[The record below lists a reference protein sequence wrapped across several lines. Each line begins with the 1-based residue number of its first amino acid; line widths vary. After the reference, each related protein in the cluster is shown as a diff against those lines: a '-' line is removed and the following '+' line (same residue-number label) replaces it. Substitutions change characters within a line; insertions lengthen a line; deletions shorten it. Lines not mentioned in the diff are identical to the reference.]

1 MSKNFN
7 FESIFYNNVKQ
18 NKLWDMYKQ
27 YSDKI
32 KYSEIEKS
40 ILEFWEQN
48 KIFEKSIET
57 RNPEK
62 HFTFYEGPPTANGR
76 PGIHHVMARTIKD
89 IVCRYKTLQGYRV
102 NRKAGWDTHG
112 LPVEIEVEKEL
123 GIKTKDEIVLYG
135 VEKFNQACKNSV
147 FTYLKDWNELTRRI
161 GYWINL
167 DDAYITCTNE
177 YIESVW
183 WSLKRFFDEGYIYK
197 GFKIQP
203 YCTRCETPLSSH
215 ELSLGYQDVKDPS
228 IYVAVKIK
236 NQPDTYFLV
245 WTTTPWTLISNVA
258 LAVNKD
264 VDYVKVKLLDENKN
278 PYYLILAEARI
289 VVLPQGYE
297 VVEKYKGQDLLGWEY
312 ERLFDYV
319 PVDKK
324 AFYVIDGDFV
334 TTEDGSGIV
343 HIAPAF
349 GEDDY
354 QVGKKYELPLI
365 NPVDKSGRFHE
376 VVTDFKSMHVKEA
389 DAHIIQN
396 LKSRK
401 LLFKKET
408 IEHSYPHCWR
418 CKSPLLYYA
427 RESWYISTTK
437 YVNMMI
443 ELNKQINWYPPE
455 VGKGRFGNWLEE
467 NKDWALSRD
476 RFWGTPLPIWISED
490 GDMFAVGSI
499 EELNSGYF
507 LTDDGKKIPV
517 SELTD
522 LDLHKPY
529 VDKIIFEK
537 NGKVYRRTPELID
550 VWYDSGSMPFA
561 QFHYPFENKET
572 FENNYPADF
581 IAEGID
587 QTRGWFYSLHAIG
600 TFLFKKPAYKN
611 VIVNELILD
620 KEGKKMSKSLGNTVD
635 PFEIVE
641 KYGADTTRWY
651 LISNS
656 PPWKATLFNEEDL
669 IEVQRKFFGTL
680 INTYAFF
687 ALYANLDGFKYEEAE
702 IPFEQ
707 RPEIDKW
714 ILSALNL
721 LIKQVKEYFDDYD
734 LTKAARAISDF
745 TIEQLSN
752 WYVRRNRRRFWK
764 SEMNADKISA
774 YQTLY
779 HCLVTVA
786 KLSSPI
792 APFISE
798 EIYRC
803 LNTVTK
809 KEPYES
815 VHLSLYPEIGPID
828 EQLLHKMEVAQKI
841 VSIVR
846 SIRSKNN
853 LKVRQ
858 PLQKMLVVVKKEDQE
873 SIRQMEQVILDE
885 VNVKELQLLD
895 TDSDIVVKKAK
906 PNFKSIGPKFG
917 KKVNQVANAIRNLEI
932 NQIKLLESGQNISIQ
947 INEENFDI
955 TPEDVEIIGE
965 EIKGWIVESEDG
977 VTVSLDTNLTPDLI
991 EEGIAREFVN
1001 RVQNMRKDAD
1011 FEVSDRISIVVKGS
1025 DNLQKAI
1032 TKMKSYIMQETLA
1045 EELTFGE
1052 CESGFVQEWKVG
1064 NEECKISIT
1073 KK

>member
-1 MSKNFN
+1 
-7 FESIFYNNVKQ
+7 
-18 NKLWDMYKQ
+18 MYKQ
-27 YSDKI
+27 FSDKV
-32 KYSEIEKS
+32 KYSEIEKE
-40 ILEFWEQN
+40 ILEFWEKN

-57 RNPEK
+57 RSSDK
-62 HFTFYEGPPTANGR
+62 SFTFYEGPPTANGR

-89 IVCRYKTLQGYRV
+89 IVCRYKTLQGFQV
-102 NRKAGWDTHG
+102 HRKAGWDTHG

-123 GIKTKDEIVLYG
+123 GIKSKDEIVTYG

-183 WSLKRFFDEGYIYK
+183 WALKKFFDEGYIYK

-228 IYVAVKIK
+228 IYVAIK
-236 NQPDTYFLV
+236 AKGHEDTYFLV

-264 VDYVKVKLLDENKN
+264 VNYVKAKLLDENKK
-278 PYYLILAEARI
+278 PYYLILAEARLS
-289 VVLPQGYE
+289 VLPQNAE
-297 VVEKYKGQDLLGWEY
+297 VVQTFKGSDLLGWEY
-312 ERLFDYV
+312 ERLFDYI

-324 AFYVIDGDFV
+324 AFYVIEGDFV

-354 QVGKKYELPLI
+354 QVGQKYALPLI
-365 NPVDKSGRFHE
+365 NPVDKSGRFTE
-376 VVTDFKSMHVKEA
+376 IVTDFKFMHVKEA
-389 DAHIIQN
+389 DPHIIQN
-396 LKSRK
+396 LRSRK
-401 LLFKKET
+401 ILFKKET

-427 RESWYISTTK
+427 RESWYIATTR
-437 YVNMMI
+437 YVDKMI

-499 EELNSGYF
+499 EELKKGF
-507 LTDDGKKIPV
+507 FITDDGKKISV
-517 SELTD
+517 SELKD

-529 VDKIIFEK
+529 IDKIIFEK
-537 NGKVYRRTPELID
+537 NGKIYRRTPELID
-550 VWYDSGSMPFA
+550 VWFDSGAMPFS
-561 QFHYPFENKET
+561 QFHYPFENKEI
-572 FENNYPADF
+572 FEKSYPADF

-635 PFEIVE
+635 PFQIIE

-656 PPWKATLFNEEDL
+656 PPWKVTLFDEEDL
-669 IEVQRKFFGTL
+669 ADVQRKFFGTL

-687 ALYANLDGFKYEEAE
+687 ALYANLDGFKYEEPD
-702 IPFEQ
+702 IPFEE

-714 ILSALNL
+714 ILSALNT
-721 LIKQVKEYFDDYD
+721 LIKDVKEYFEEYD
-734 LTKAARAISDF
+734 ITKAARAISYF

-764 SEMNADKISA
+764 SEMNLDKISA

-779 HCLVTVA
+779 QCLINIS
-786 KLSSPI
+786 KLASPI
-792 APFISE
+792 APFITE

-803 LNTVTK
+803 LNNVTK
-809 KEPYES
+809 KEPFES
-815 VHLSLYPEIGPID
+815 VHISYYPEVGPIY
-828 EQLLHKMEVAQKI
+828 ENLLKKMDLAQKI
-841 VSIVR
+841 VKIVR

-858 PLQKMLVVVKKEDQE
+858 PLQKILVVVKKEEQDAV
-873 SIRQMEQVILDE
+873 RHMEQVILDE
-885 VNVKELQLLD
+885 VNVKQLELLN
-895 TDSDIVVKKAK
+895 TNSEIVVKKAK
-906 PNFKSIGPKFG
+906 PNFKSLGPKFG
-917 KKVNQVANAIRNLEI
+917 KKVNLVANAIKNLDD
-932 NQIKLLESGQNISIQ
+932 NQINLIDSGKNITIKLD
-947 INEENFDI
+947 EEEIII
-955 TPEDVEIIGE
+955 TPTDVEIISE
-965 EIKGWIVESEDG
+965 EIKGWLVESEDG
-977 VTVSLDTNLTPDLI
+977 ITVALDTNLTTELI
-991 EEGIAREFVN
+991 QEGLAREFVN
-1001 RVQNMRKDAD
+1001 RVQNMRKEAN
-1011 FEVSDRISIVVKGS
+1011 FEVSDRITITVSTTDTLKE
-1025 DNLQKAI
+1025 AI
-1032 TKMKSYIMQETLA
+1032 EKMKSYIMQETLA
-1045 EELTFGE
+1045 EKISFGDINE
-1052 CESGFVQEWKVG
+1052 GFVQSWKVG
-1064 NEECKISIT
+1064 GEDCKIII
-1073 KK
+1073 KRI

>member
-499 EELNSGYF
+499 EELKSGYF

>member
-1 MSKNFN
+1 
-7 FESIFYNNVKQ
+7 
-18 NKLWDMYKQ
+18 MYKQ

-32 KYSEIEKS
+32 KYSEIEKN
-40 ILEFWEQN
+40 ILEFWEKN

-57 RNPEK
+57 RDPKNS
-62 HFTFYEGPPTANGR
+62 FTFYEGPPTANGK

-89 IVCRYKTLQGYRV
+89 IVCRYKTLQGFRV
-102 NRKAGWDTHG
+102 HRKAGWDTHG

-123 GIKTKDEIVLYG
+123 GIKSKDEIVIYG

-183 WSLKRFFDEGYIYK
+183 WSLKKFFDEGYIYK

-228 IYVAVKIK
+228 IYVAIKVK

-278 PYYLILAEARI
+278 PYYLILAEPRLS
-289 VVLPQGYE
+289 VLPQDYE
-297 VVEKYKGQDLLGWEY
+297 IVERYKGSDLLGWEY
-312 ERLFDYV
+312 ERLFNYI

-324 AFYVIDGDFV
+324 AFYVIEGDFV

-354 QVGKKYELPLI
+354 QVGKKYDLPLI
-365 NPVDKSGRFHE
+365 NPVDKSGRFQE
-376 VVTDFKSMHVKEA
+376 IISDFKLMHVKEA

-427 RESWYISTTK
+427 RESWYIATTR
-437 YVNMMI
+437 YVDLMI

-476 RFWGTPLPIWISED
+476 RFWGTPLPIWISDD

-499 EELNSGYF
+499 EELKQGYF
-507 LTDDGKKIPV
+507 ITDDGKKIPV
-517 SELTD
+517 SELKD

-561 QFHYPFENKET
+561 QFHYPFENKEV
-572 FENNYPADF
+572 FETNYPADF

-641 KYGADTTRWY
+641 KYGADATRWY

-656 PPWKATLFNEEDL
+656 PPWKVTLFDEEDL
-669 IEVQRKFFGTL
+669 ADVQRKFFGTL

-687 ALYANLDGFKYEEAE
+687 ALYANLDGFKYEEPE

-714 ILSALNL
+714 ILSALNVL
-721 LIKQVKEYFDDYD
+721 VKEVKEYFDDYD
-734 LTKAARAISDF
+734 ITKAARAISYF

-779 HCLVTVA
+779 QCLITVA
-786 KLSSPI
+786 KLCSPI

-803 LNTVTK
+803 LNTVTN
-809 KEPYES
+809 KEPFES
-815 VHLSLYPEIGPID
+815 VHLSHYPEVGQID
-828 EQLLHKMEVAQKI
+828 ENLLHKMEVALKI

-846 SIRSKNN
+846 SMRSKNN

-858 PLQKMLVVVKKEDQE
+858 PLQKMLVVVKKEDQASVKE
-873 SIRQMEQVILDE
+873 MEQVILEE
-885 VNVKELQLLD
+885 VNVKQLELLD

-917 KKVNQVANAIRNLEI
+917 KKVNLIANEIRNFNPE
-932 NQIKLLESGQNISIQ
+932 QIKLIENGKNISIQ
-947 INEENFDI
+947 IDGENFEI
-955 TPEDVEIIGE
+955 TPQDVEIVGE

-977 VTVSLDTNLTPDLI
+977 ITVSLDTNLTPELI
-991 EEGIAREFVN
+991 EEGLAREFVN

-1011 FEVSDRISIVVKGS
+1011 FEVSDRISIYVDGTE
-1025 DNLQKAI
+1025 NLKKAI
-1032 TKMKSYIMQETLA
+1032 SKMKSYIMQETLA
-1045 EELTFGE
+1045 EELEFGKRAD
-1052 CESGFVQEWKVG
+1052 GFVQSWKVG
-1064 NEECKISIT
+1064 NEDCIINII

>member
-183 WSLKRFFDEGYIYK
+183 WSLKIFFDEGYSYK